1 MTSSRSTRS
10 TRRTPLAVPRSR
22 ALMLSTASVA
32 GGVALIAGGY
42 AQAAEPTRAAAP
54 STTSAVSTSS
64 MSTTSTST
72 AGPVQVEHEV
82 GTVLEGSADAG
93 IPVAVTLYEN
103 NLHGSSIQ
111 VVLGDPDADD
121 IGYVEQEGAFVHDG
135 VLDVTVDVQGTP
147 VRLHGTVTP
156 SGRPAR
162 LVDPMQD
169 NGEQIVVKGTN
180 TALAT
185 DVDVTVRGTSAPVQF
200 APAFSF
206 DLESRTVTLYG
217 R

>member
-1 MTSSRSTRS
+1 
-10 TRRTPLAVPRSR
+10 
-22 ALMLSTASVA
+22 MLSTASVA

-42 AQAAEPTRAAAP
+42 AQAAEPARAAAP
-54 STTSAVSTSS
+54 STTSAVSTAS
-64 MSTTSTST
+64 MSAASTSTASTSTASMST
-72 AGPVQVEHEV
+72 AGPVLVEHEI

-93 IPVAVTLYEN
+93 TAVAVTLYEN
-103 NLHGSSIQ
+103 NLHGSSLQ
-111 VVLGDPDADD
+111 VVLGDPEDDA
-121 IGYVEQEGAFVHDG
+121 IGYVEQEGAFLHDG

-147 VRLHGTVTP
+147 VRLHGTVSP

-162 LVDPMQD
+162 LVDPVQD

-180 TALAT
+180 TPLAT
-185 DVDVTVRGTSAPVQF
+185 DVAVTVRGVSAPVQF
-200 APAFSF
+200 APAFTF